1 MRSTSRRPS
10 TWTFRLAT
18 GLLIAVVGCGE
29 NIESPS
35 SPESTPAT
43 SATPELAVA
52 AANTWAARASMST
65 RAEPH
70 SGFAVGALENAAGQS
85 IVYAFGGDDED
96 GETRFGAFTYNV
108 ATDTWGGAANS
119 FFRATNLNGVG
130 RIGTK
135 FYLTGG
141 ESCCDIDFRTYNT
154 TWAYATNTSRQLQ
167 KADMPKATKYGV
179 TGVINGKVYVLP
191 GYCSGE
197 SVDPG
202 HCTTGA
208 PIRQLYRYDPATN
221 TWATRRQAP
230 HFHTFGAAAVIN
242 DKFYVVGG
250 SNQGAYLDVYD
261 PATNTW
267 QTRAP
272 IPTPGERLFGAAI
285 LSKFF
290 VLSWSHPSGQP
301 IVSKAYLYDPATN
314 KWTLRAAPPNGIAGP
329 IVKVMLN
336 GQPRLFLPGGFG
348 PSYLYT
354 P

>member
-1 MRSTSRRPS
+1 MRNVGRTPAM
-10 TWTFRLAT
+10 LAA
-18 GLLIAVVGCGE
+18 GLLIAAVGCRE
-29 NIESPS
+29 DLQSPS

-43 SATPELAVA
+43 SATPVPLEFAVA
-52 AANTWAARASMST
+52 SNSWTARAGIPPVH
-65 RAEPH
+65 R
-70 SGFAVGALENAAGQS
+70 SGFAVSAAQNASGQW
-85 IVYAFGGDDED
+85 IVYVFGGADED
-96 GETRFGAFTYNV
+96 QETGLGGWAYNV
-108 ATDTWGGAANS
+108 ATDTWTGTFNSLIDAAH
-119 FFRATNLNGVG
+119 LNGVG
-130 RIGTK
+130 KIGSK

-141 ESCCDIDFRTYNT
+141 ESCCDVDFRTYNT
-154 TWAYATNTSRQLQ
+154 TWAYTPSTGRLIH

-179 TGVINGKVYVLP
+179 TGVINGKLYVLP
-191 GYCSGE
+191 GHCSGE

-202 HCTTGA
+202 HCTVGGR
-208 PIRQLYRYDPATN
+208 IRQLYRYDPSTN

-230 HFHTFGAAAVIN
+230 HFHVFGAAAVIN

-250 SNQGAYLDVYD
+250 TGSPLVAALDVYD

-272 IPTPGERLFGAAI
+272 IPTPGERLFGAA
-285 LSKFF
+285 LGSKFF
-290 VLSWSHPSGQP
+290 VLSWSRPSGGS

-314 KWTLRAAPPNGIAGP
+314 TWRARAAPPGGISGP

>member
-1 MRSTSRRPS
+1 MRSIGLRPS
-10 TWTFRLAT
+10 PWTFPLAA
-18 GLLIAVVGCGE
+18 GLALIAAVGCRE
-29 NIESPS
+29 DMQSPNP
-35 SPESTPAT
+35 PESTPAT

-52 AANTWAARASMST
+52 AFNTWTSRATLPS
-65 RAEPH
+65 PH
-70 SGFAVGALENAAGQS
+70 SGFAASALENAAGQW
-85 IVYAFGGDDED
+85 IVYIFGGQDED
-96 GETRFGAFTYNV
+96 GETPGFGAFTYNV
-108 ATDTWGGAANS
+108 ATNTWGGS
-119 FFRATNLNGVG
+119 GPSIFRATDLNGAG
-130 RIGTK
+130 RVGTK
-135 FYLTGG
+135 FYITGG
-141 ESCCDIDFRTYNT
+141 QSCCDFDFRTFNT
-154 TWAYATNTSRQLQ
+154 TWLYASSTNRQVQ
-167 KADMPKATKYGV
+167 KADMPKATTAGV

-202 HCTTGA
+202 HCTTGG
-208 PIRQLYRYDPATN
+208 PIRQLYRYDPSTD
-221 TWATRRQAP
+221 TWITRRQAP

-250 SNQGAYLDVYD
+250 INQGAYLDVYD

-285 LSKFF
+285 GSKFF

-314 KWTLRAAPPNGIAGP
+314 KWTSRAAPPNGIAGP